1 MGDNIVTKD
10 AKYRLLSKLESMA
23 RELYEHGDSVSHD
36 ESWEQSRSFLWG
48 FADAGKTVEAIT
60 SEEVQEVIDTAHR
73 EIFGEERL
81 DRIRRLKPAGD
92 SQREPDWDAF
102 DAPTY
107 ERKTSASGS

>member
-1 MGDNIVTKD
+1 MTKD

-23 RELYEHGDSVSHD
+23 KELYQHGDSISHD
-36 ESWEQSRSFLWG
+36 ESWEQRRSFLWG

-60 SEEVQEVIDTAHR
+60 SQDVQNVIDRAHR
-73 EIFGEERL
+73 EVFGEERL

-92 SQREPDWDAF
+92 SLQEPDWDAF

-107 ERKTSASGS
+107 ERKSSLKGC